1 MNFKSEPK
9 YHTVANILRKRI
21 FNGYY
26 PANTMLPTEK
36 QLQQE
41 FNVGRATIRSAVQVL
56 QKEGS
61 VHIHQGRGTCILGTS
76 GLQRFENVIS
86 VSEPTER
93 VCVISYDITLMKHTN
108 PNDLE
113 FLGISK
119 NESVYC
125 LRRLLGQENMI
136 YAYMVNY
143 IPYALAPNID
153 QILARHDSNYSATDV
168 YTILHEC
175 YGVRYT
181 ASTETLFGSVAD
193 EQIAAAMQIEPGTPL
208 ICTRRTAISN
218 TRPMECSYTFYVAS
232 RYKLIFKM
240 ERNYIK

>member
-26 PANTMLPTEK
+26 PVNTMLPSEK

-41 FNVGRATIRSAVQVL
+41 FKVGRATIRSAVQLL

-61 VHIHQGRGTCILGTS
+61 VHIHQGRGTCVLGTI
-76 GLQRFENVIS
+76 GLQRFENVTS
-86 VSEPTER
+86 VFETMDG
-93 VCVISYDITLMKHTN
+93 VGLISYDITLTKHTDSD
-108 PNDLE
+108 DLT
-113 FLGISK
+113 FLRISR
-119 NESVYC
+119 NEPVYC
-125 LRRLLGQENMI
+125 LRRLFGGENMI
-136 YAYMVNY
+136 YAYMINY
-143 IPYALAPNID
+143 IPYTLAPNID
-153 QILARHDSNYSATDV
+153 QILAREDSPYSAIDV
-168 YTILHEC
+168 YTILNEC

-181 ASTETLFGSVAD
+181 TSTETLFGSVAD

-208 ICTRRTAISN
+208 ICTRRTALSN
-218 TRPMECSYTFYVAS
+218 IRPMECSYTYYVAS

-240 ERNYIK
+240 ERNYVE